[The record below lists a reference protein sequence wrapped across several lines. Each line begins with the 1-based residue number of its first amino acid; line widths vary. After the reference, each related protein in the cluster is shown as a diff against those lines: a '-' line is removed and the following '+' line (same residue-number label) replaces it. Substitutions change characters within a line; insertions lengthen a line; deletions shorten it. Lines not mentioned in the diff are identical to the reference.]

1 MSAKKN
7 ISKTTCTYCGL
18 GCGVIVKKDT
28 SGRITVTG
36 DKDHPVNK
44 GILCSKGV
52 TLHSKISDHSD
63 RLLYPEMRWNRNM
76 PRQRVTWDTALNRAA
91 AVFKTFIS
99 KFGPD
104 SVGFYISGQCLT
116 EEYYLIDKLVKGF
129 LGTNNVDSNTLIN
142 AGSEFTANKLAFG
155 SDAIPGSIEDLELA
169 DCFFI
174 TDTNPFRS
182 SPILYK
188 RLEAYKASNPE
199 TKIIIADSRRTESCD
214 IADIHLQLKPGTE
227 IILYRAI
234 GRFLIENNLIDK
246 DFIEIHTEGFNEY
259 KNKTMEKSLEEA
271 SAICDIPVT
280 DIILAAEHIGKSKSF
295 ISMWSAGNNQSSTDI
310 DKNLSLINL
319 SLITGQIGKE
329 GCGLFPLSDQP
340 NTITG
345 TEAGGLS
352 DSLPGH
358 RSLSNPEHREEIARY
373 WGVPSISDKRGYTDT
388 ELFDNLLSGRLKA
401 IWIINTNPLV
411 SLPSAR
417 NVEVA
422 LKNAKF
428 VIVQD
433 ISLKS
438 ETVPFADLILPAAGW
453 LEKEGTVT
461 NPERRISLAH
471 KLTNAP
477 GEAIPGITII
487 SRFAEKMGFSDAFR
501 YEKSSDVFLEY
512 SRTTKQTSFDIS
524 NINYELL
531 MQNSSMQ
538 WPFKPNSGKS
548 TKILYSD
555 HKFNTASGKANF
567 HSVAKSHIPYELSQN
582 YPLLLTSGQTKDY
595 WHSFSSTGKLV
606 KVNLQTEKPFLE
618 INKED
623 ALNRGIKNGD
633 VVEVY
638 NEIGSVKV
646 TAQYSSDIKK
656 GVVLL
661 PLKWGKILNKDLDR
675 VSVPMHSRT
684 EQTGIKS
691 ESGFSVVQV
700 KKYNKKKEKI
710 IVIGAGVGSSQF
722 VRKYRTLNPDDEI
735 HIFSKE
741 KNLFYNRIMLP
752 GYISGKE
759 EWNNLIRI
767 NEDELNTSKIFL
779 HKSTSVI
786 SIDPGDKAITDHTG
800 KTHSYDVLILAMGSR
815 PALPREVPKIQGIF
829 TMRSKEDADKFKN
842 SISPESKVIIAGGG
856 LLGLELADALTQLS
870 IKVSVVHRSSRLM
883 NKQLDATS
891 SNLLQEELSA
901 RNISFY
907 YNDEVLSHLGKDK
920 ITGVKLK
927 SGKDLSCDV
936 LVYTIGTKPNIE
948 LAQMAGLNC
957 NRGIVVNEY
966 LRTNNPHVFAIG
978 EVAEFEKSLF
988 ESSTAAEEQA
998 DVVAGFLNGDET
1010 KSYSGTLPVNV
1021 LTVSGFDICSIGM
1034 IEVPGKKED
1043 EFEEIVY
1050 IDKSKRY
1057 YKKCIVQND
1066 RLVGAILVGDKSE
1079 FLEFRNLIL
1088 GKVELADKRVSL
1100 LLSNKIKR
1108 TESEQPASFDVGHA
1122 YR

>member
-1 MSAKKN
+1 MPSKKN
-7 ISKTTCTYCGL
+7 ISKTTCNYCGL
-18 GCGVIVKKDT
+18 GCGVIIEKDT

-36 DKDHPVNK
+36 DQNHPVNK

-52 TLHSKISDHSD
+52 ALHSKVSDHSD
-63 RLLYPEMRWNRNM
+63 RILYPEMRWNRNM
-76 PRQRVTWDTALNRAA
+76 PRQRVSWDTALDRAA

-99 KFGPD
+99 KYGPD

-129 LGTNNVDSNTLIN
+129 LGTNNVDSNTLICS
-142 AGSEFTANKLAFG
+142 GSGFTANKLVFG
-155 SDAIPGSIEDLELA
+155 LDAVPGSTEGLELA

-174 TDTNPFRS
+174 TEANPFRS
-182 SPILYK
+182 NPILYK
-188 RLEAYKASNPE
+188 RLQAYKANNPE
-199 TKIIIADSRRTESCD
+199 VKIIIADSRRTESCD

-246 DFIEIHTEGFNEY
+246 DFIELRTEGFNEY
-259 KNKTMEKSLEEA
+259 KNKAMEKSIEEA
-271 SAICDIPVT
+271 SSICDIPVI
-280 DIILAAEHIGKSKSF
+280 DIILAAEYIGKAKSF

-310 DKNLSLINL
+310 NKILSIINL

-329 GCGLFPLSDQP
+329 GSGPFPLSDQP

-352 DSLPGH
+352 DSLPGR
-358 RSLSNPEHREEIARY
+358 RSLTNPEHREEIAKY
-373 WGVPSISDKRGYTDT
+373 WGVPSISDKRGYTGT

-401 IWIINTNPLV
+401 VWIINTNPLV
-411 SLPSAR
+411 SFPSAR

-453 LEKEGTVT
+453 LEKEGTIT

-477 GEAIPGITII
+477 GEAIPGIEII
-487 SRFAEKMGFSDAFR
+487 SRFAEKMGFAEAFKYENFSDI
-501 YEKSSDVFLEY
+501 FLEY
-512 SRTTKQTSFDIS
+512 SRITKQTNFNIS
-524 NINYELL
+524 NINLELL
-531 MQNSSMQ
+531 IQKSSIQ
-538 WPFKPNSGKS
+538 WPFEPYSGKS

-555 HKFNTASGKANF
+555 HIFNTVSGKANF
-567 HSVAKSHIPYELSQN
+567 HSVAKSHLPYELSQN
-582 YPLLLTSGQTKDY
+582 YPLLLTSGQTKDH
-595 WHSFSSTGKLV
+595 WHSFSTSGKLV
-606 KVNLQTEKPFLE
+606 KVNLQTDKPFLE

-633 VVEVY
+633 VVEVFS
-638 NEIGSVKV
+638 ETGSVKV
-646 TAQYSSDIKK
+646 TAKYSLDIKK
-656 GVVLL
+656 GVVFL
-661 PLKWGKILNKDLDR
+661 PLQWGKILNKDLDR
-675 VSVPMHSRT
+675 MSAPMHT
-684 EQTGIKS
+684 QADQMGVKS

-710 IVIGAGVGSSQF
+710 IVIGAGVGSGQF

-779 HKSTSVI
+779 HKSTSI
-786 SIDPGDKAITDHTG
+786 TSIDPGDKVVTDHTG
-800 KTHSYDVLILAMGSR
+800 KIHSYDVLIIATGSR
-815 PALPREVPKIQGIF
+815 PSLPREVPKIQGIF
-829 TMRSKEDADKFKN
+829 TMRSKEDADKFKR
-842 SISPESKVIIAGGG
+842 SISPESNVIIAGGG

-870 IKVSVVHRSSRLM
+870 IKASVVHRSSRLM

-891 SNLLQEELSA
+891 SSFLHEELST

-907 YNDEVLSHLGKDK
+907 YNDEVLSHWGKDK

-936 LVYTIGTKPNIE
+936 LVYTIGTTPNIE
-948 LAQMAGLNC
+948 LAQAAGLNC

-966 LRTNNPHVFAIG
+966 LRTNNPHIFAIG

-998 DVVAGFLNGDET
+998 DLVAGFLNGDET

-1079 FLEFRNLIL
+1079 FTEFKNLIQ

-1100 LLSNKIKR
+1100 LLSNKNKHA
-1108 TESEQPASFDVGHA
+1108 ESEQHASLDFKHV
-1122 YR
+1122 Y

>member
-1 MSAKKN
+1 MPAKKN
-7 ISKTTCTYCGL
+7 ISKTTCNYCGS
-18 GCGVIVKKDT
+18 GCGVIIEKDST
-28 SGRITVTG
+28 GKITVSG
-36 DKDHPVNK
+36 DQDHPVNK
-44 GILCSKGV
+44 GVLCSKGIA
-52 TLHSKISDHSD
+52 LHSKVSDHSD
-63 RLLYPEMRWNRNM
+63 RILYPEMRWNRNM
-76 PRQRVTWDTALNRAA
+76 PRQRVSWDTALDRAA

-99 KFGPD
+99 KYGPD

-129 LGTNNVDSNTLIN
+129 LGTNNIDTNTLIC
-142 AGSEFTANKLAFG
+142 AGSEFTANKLVFG
-155 SDAIPGSIEDLELA
+155 MDAIPGSIEDLELA

-174 TDTNPFRS
+174 TDANPFRS
-182 SPILYK
+182 NPIVFK
-188 RLEAYKASNPE
+188 RLEAYKTNNPE
-199 TKIIIADSRRTESCD
+199 VKIIIADSRRTESCD

-246 DFIEIHTEGFNEY
+246 EFIEQHTEGFNEY
-259 KNKTMEKSLEEA
+259 KNKAFEKSLEEA
-271 SAICDIPVT
+271 SVICDIPVH
-280 DIILAAEHIGKSKSF
+280 DIILAAGYIGKAKGF
-295 ISMWSAGNNQSSTDI
+295 IPMWSAGNNQSTTDVN
-310 DKNLSLINL
+310 KNLSLINL

-329 GCGLFPLSDQP
+329 GCGPFPISDQP

-352 DSLPGH
+352 DFLPAR
-358 RSLSNPEHREEIARY
+358 RSLINPEHRKEIAKY
-373 WGVPSISDKRGYTDT
+373 WGVPSISDKRGFTDT

-433 ISLKS
+433 ISIKS

-471 KLTNAP
+471 KLINAP
-477 GEAIPGITII
+477 GEAIPAVEII
-487 SRFAEKMGFSDAFR
+487 SRFSEKMGFENVFK
-501 YEKSSDVFLEY
+501 YEKTSDIFLEY
-512 SRTTKQTSFDIS
+512 SRITKQTNFNIS
-524 NINYELL
+524 NINIELL
-531 MQNSSMQ
+531 HQNGSMQ
-538 WPFKPNSGKS
+538 WPFEPSSGTS
-548 TKILYSD
+548 NKILYSD
-555 HKFNTASGKANF
+555 HRFNTASGKANF

-582 YPLLLTSGQTKDY
+582 YPLLLTSGQTKDH
-595 WHSFSSTGKLV
+595 WHAFSSSGKLV
-606 KVNLQTEKPFLE
+606 KVNLQTDKPFLE

-623 ALNRGIKNGD
+623 AHNRGIKNGD
-633 VVEVY
+633 VVEVF
-638 NEIGSVKV
+638 NETGSVKV
-646 TAQYSSDIKK
+646 TAQYSIDIKK
-656 GVVLL
+656 GVVFL
-661 PLKWGKILNKDLDR
+661 PLQWGKILNKDLER
-675 VSVPMHSRT
+675 MAAPSHSRPDQAGT
-684 EQTGIKS
+684 KS
-691 ESGFSVVQV
+691 DSGFSVVQV

-741 KNLFYNRIMLP
+741 KNLFYNRIMLAS
-752 GYISGKE
+752 YISGKQD
-759 EWNNLIRI
+759 WNNLVRI

-779 HKSTSVI
+779 HKSTSI
-786 SIDPGDKAITDHTG
+786 TSIDPGDKVITDHTG
-800 KTHSYDVLILAMGSR
+800 KIHSYDILIIATGSR

-829 TMRSKEDADKFKN
+829 TMRSKEDADKFKR
-842 SISPESKVIIAGGG
+842 SISPESNVIIAGGG

-870 IKVSVVHRSSRLM
+870 IRVSVVHRSSRLM

-891 SNLLQEELSA
+891 SSFLHEELSE

-948 LAQMAGLNC
+948 LAQAAGLNC

-966 LRTNNPHVFAIG
+966 LKTNNPNIFAIG

-1021 LTVSGFDICSIGM
+1021 LTVSGFDICSLGM

-1079 FLEFRNLIL
+1079 FPEFKNLIL
-1088 GKVELADKRVSL
+1088 RKVELADKRVSL
-1100 LLSNKIKR
+1100 LLSNKNKN
-1108 TESEQPASFDVGHA
+1108 TESEKLASFDFRHT
-1122 YR
+1122 YK

>member
-1 MSAKKN
+1 MFPKKN
-7 ISKTTCTYCGL
+7 ISKTTCNYCGL
-18 GCGVIVKKDT
+18 GCGVIIQKDNP
-28 SGRITVTG
+28 GKITVTG
-36 DKDHPVNK
+36 DQDHPVNK

-52 TLHSKISDHSD
+52 TLQSKVSDHSD
-63 RLLYPEMRWNRNM
+63 RILYPEMRWNRNM

-99 KFGPD
+99 KYGPD
-104 SVGFYISGQCLT
+104 SVGFYVSGQCLT

-129 LGTNNVDSNTLIN
+129 LGTNNIDSNTLIC
-142 AGSEFTANKLAFG
+142 GESEFTANKLVFG
-155 SDAIPGSIEDLELA
+155 MDSIPGSIEDLELA

-174 TDTNPFRS
+174 TNANPFRS
-182 SPILYK
+182 NPILFK
-188 RLEAYKASNPE
+188 RLERYKASNPE
-199 TKIIIADSRRTESCD
+199 VKIIIADSRRTESCA

-227 IILYRAI
+227 IILFRAI

-246 DFIEIHTEGFNEY
+246 EFIEFRTEGFNEY
-259 KNKTMEKSLEEA
+259 KNKAMEKSLEEA
-271 SAICDIPVT
+271 SAICDIPVI
-280 DIILAAEHIGKSKSF
+280 DIILAAEYIGKAKSF
-295 ISMWSAGNNQSSTDI
+295 ISMLPAGNNQNSTDLN
-310 DKNLSLINL
+310 KNLSLINL

-329 GCGLFPLSDQP
+329 GCGPFPLSDQP
-340 NTITG
+340 HIITG

-358 RSLSNPEHREEIARY
+358 RSIINQEHREEIAKY

-388 ELFDNLLSGRLKA
+388 ELFDNLLSGKLKA

-411 SLPSAR
+411 SLPPAR
-417 NVEVA
+417 NIEVA
-422 LKNAKF
+422 LKNSKF

-453 LEKEGTVT
+453 LEKEGTIT
-461 NPERRISLAH
+461 NPGRRISLAH

-477 GEAIPGITII
+477 GEAIPGISII
-487 SRFAEKMGFSDAFR
+487 SRFAEKMGFADPFKYENPSDI
-501 YEKSSDVFLEY
+501 FLEY
-512 SRTTKQTSFDIS
+512 SRITKQTIFDVS
-524 NINYELL
+524 NINFELL
-531 MQNSSMQ
+531 HQNRSMQ
-538 WPFKPNSGKS
+538 WPFEPSGKS

-555 HKFNTASGKANF
+555 HIFNTASCKANF
-567 HSVAKSHIPYELSQN
+567 HSVAKGHLPYELNQN
-582 YPLLLTSGQTKDY
+582 YPLLLTSGQTQDH

-606 KVNLQTEKPFLE
+606 KVNLHTDKPLLE

-633 VVEVY
+633 VVEVF
-638 NEIGSVKV
+638 NEAGSVKV
-646 TAQYSSDIKK
+646 TAQYSLDIKK
-656 GVVLL
+656 GVVFL
-661 PLKWGKILNKDLDR
+661 PLQWGKVLIKDLDSI
-675 VSVPMHSRT
+675 SVPMHSQDDQMGVKT
-684 EQTGIKS
+684 
-691 ESGFSVVQV
+691 GFSVVQV

-722 VRKYRTLNPDDEI
+722 VRKYRALNPDDEI

-759 EWNNLIRI
+759 RWNNLIRI
-767 NEDELNTSKIFL
+767 NEDELNTSKIYL
-779 HKSTSVI
+779 HKSTNII
-786 SIDPGDKAITDHTG
+786 SIDPGDKVVIDHTG
-800 KTHSYDVLILAMGSR
+800 KIHSYDVLILATGSR

-829 TMRSKEDADKFKN
+829 TMRSKEDADKFKR
-842 SISPESKVIIAGGG
+842 SISPESNVVIAGGG

-883 NKQLDATS
+883 NKQLDSTS
-891 SNLLQEELSA
+891 SSFLHEELSE

-948 LAQMAGLNC
+948 LAQSAGLNC

-966 LRTNNPHVFAIG
+966 LRTNNPFIFAIG

-988 ESSTAAEEQA
+988 ESSTAAGEQA

-1010 KSYSGTLPVNV
+1010 KSYSGTLPVNI
-1021 LTVSGFDICSIGM
+1021 LTVSNFDICSIGM

-1079 FLEFRNLIL
+1079 FPEFKNLIL
-1088 GKVELADKRVSL
+1088 SKVELADKRVSL
-1100 LLSNKIKR
+1100 LLSNKNKHA
-1108 TESEQPASFDVGHA
+1108 EPEQHTSLGFKHV
-1122 YR
+1122 Y